1 MAVGRGSMER
11 AAKAAGGDT
20 AKKAGDKAQA
30 PVRRLTISEIVGEP
44 SYVEPPRT
52 ARPPVN
58 KPVSG
63 GGGVK
68 PSPVNKA
75 EPAVRPSEAEKP
87 SPVNRAEPAV
97 RPSEAEKPSPVSK
110 AEPAVRPP
118 VAEKPLPVN
127 KAEPVNVPEAAAAPK
142 TVNKTEP
149 VVKPSAAEKAAAEK
163 PVQAAKQEPE
173 TRPSPAAGKA
183 SAVLEKEAEGE
194 IVYQKSSGM
203 LERAAEPNER
213 FGLGDAMPVY
223 YF

>member
-44 SYVEPPRT
+44 GYVEPPRT

-75 EPAVRPSEAEKP
+75 EPAA
-87 SPVNRAEPAV
+87 
-97 RPSEAEKPSPVSK
+97 
-110 AEPAVRPP
+110 RPP
-118 VAEKPLPVN
+118 VAEKPSPVR
-127 KAEPVNVPEAAAAPK
+127 KA
-142 TVNKTEP
+142 EP
-149 VVKPSAAEKAAAEK
+149 VVKPSAVEKAATEK
-163 PVQAAKQEPE
+163 PVQAVKQGPE
-173 TRPSPAAGKA
+173 TRPSPAAGKTP
-183 SAVLEKEAEGE
+183 AVLEKEAEGE

>member
-75 EPAVRPSEAEKP
+75 EPAA
-87 SPVNRAEPAV
+87 
-97 RPSEAEKPSPVSK
+97 
-110 AEPAVRPP
+110 RPP
-118 VAEKPLPVN
+118 VAEKPSPVR
-127 KAEPVNVPEAAAAPK
+127 KA
-142 TVNKTEP
+142 EP
-149 VVKPSAAEKAAAEK
+149 VVKPSAVEKAAAEK
-163 PVQAAKQEPE
+163 PVQTVKQGPE
-173 TRPSPAAGKA
+173 TRPSPAAGKTP
-183 SAVLEKEAEGE
+183 AVLEKEAEGE

>member
-1 MAVGRGSMER
+1 MAVGKGSMER

-75 EPAVRPSEAEKP
+75 EPAVRPPVAEKPSPVNKAESAVRPPEAEKP
-87 SPVNRAEPAV
+87 SPVR
-97 RPSEAEKPSPVSK
+97 K

-149 VVKPSAAEKAAAEK
+149 VVKPSEVEKAAAEK

-173 TRPSPAAGKA
+173 TRPSPAAGKTP
-183 SAVLEKEAEGE
+183 AVLEKEAEGE

>member
-44 SYVEPPRT
+44 GYVEPPRT

-75 EPAVRPSEAEKP
+75 EPAVRPPVAEKP
-87 SPVNRAEPAV
+87 SPVR
-97 RPSEAEKPSPVSK
+97 K
-110 AEPAVRPP
+110 A
-118 VAEKPLPVN
+118 
-127 KAEPVNVPEAAAAPK
+127 
-142 TVNKTEP
+142 EP
-149 VVKPSAAEKAAAEK
+149 VVKPSAVEKAAAEK
-163 PVQAAKQEPE
+163 PVQAVKQGPE
-173 TRPSPAAGKA
+173 TRPSPAAGKTP
-183 SAVLEKEAEGE
+183 AVLEKEAEGE

>member
-44 SYVEPPRT
+44 GYVEPPRT

-75 EPAVRPSEAEKP
+75 EPAA
-87 SPVNRAEPAV
+87 
-97 RPSEAEKPSPVSK
+97 
-110 AEPAVRPP
+110 RPP
-118 VAEKPLPVN
+118 VAEKPVQ
-127 KAEPVNVPEAAAAPK
+127 
-142 TVNKTEP
+142 TV
-149 VVKPSAAEKAAAEK
+149 
-163 PVQAAKQEPE
+163 KQGPE
-173 TRPSPAAGKA
+173 TRPSPAAGKTP
-183 SAVLEKEAEGE
+183 AVLEKEAEGE

>member
-1 MAVGRGSMER
+1 MER

-44 SYVEPPRT
+44 GYVEPPRT

-75 EPAVRPSEAEKP
+75 EPAA
-87 SPVNRAEPAV
+87 
-97 RPSEAEKPSPVSK
+97 
-110 AEPAVRPP
+110 RPP
-118 VAEKPLPVN
+118 VAEKPSPVR
-127 KAEPVNVPEAAAAPK
+127 KA
-142 TVNKTEP
+142 EP
-149 VVKPSAAEKAAAEK
+149 VVKPSAVEKAAAEK
-163 PVQAAKQEPE
+163 PVQAVKQGPE
-173 TRPSPAAGKA
+173 TRPSPAAGKTP
-183 SAVLEKEAEGE
+183 AVLEKEAEGE

>member
-44 SYVEPPRT
+44 GYVEPPRT

-75 EPAVRPSEAEKP
+75 EPAA
-87 SPVNRAEPAV
+87 
-97 RPSEAEKPSPVSK
+97 
-110 AEPAVRPP
+110 RPP
-118 VAEKPLPVN
+118 VAEKPSPVR
-127 KAEPVNVPEAAAAPK
+127 KA
-142 TVNKTEP
+142 EP
-149 VVKPSAAEKAAAEK
+149 VVKPSAVEKAATEK
-163 PVQAAKQEPE
+163 PVQAVKQEPE
-173 TRPSPAAGKA
+173 TRPSPASGKTP
-183 SAVLEKEAEGE
+183 AVLEKEAEGE

-203 LERAAEPNER
+203 LERAPEPNER
-213 FGLGDAMPVY
+213 LGLGDAMPVY
-223 YF
+223 CF

>member
-44 SYVEPPRT
+44 GYVEPPRT

-75 EPAVRPSEAEKP
+75 EPAA
-87 SPVNRAEPAV
+87 
-97 RPSEAEKPSPVSK
+97 
-110 AEPAVRPP
+110 RPP
-118 VAEKPLPVN
+118 VAEKPSPVR
-127 KAEPVNVPEAAAAPK
+127 KA
-142 TVNKTEP
+142 EP
-149 VVKPSAAEKAAAEK
+149 VVKPSAVEKAATEK
-163 PVQAAKQEPE
+163 PVQAVKQEPE
-173 TRPSPAAGKA
+173 TRPSPAAGKTPT
-183 SAVLEKEAEGE
+183 VLEKEAEGE